1 MLRLGF
7 HLCSS
12 QWAMLAQP
20 RSRKAT
26 AIFRESSFFVT
37 LSTTF
42 ITVTKGFF
50 IVLSCLKMKAALIRD
65 KDSQASIVKEETKT
79 DVRRQAFKPP

>member
-1 MLRLGF
+1 
-7 HLCSS
+7 
-12 QWAMLAQP
+12 MLAQP

-26 AIFRESSFFVT
+26 AIFRESGFFVT

-65 KDSQASIVKEETKT
+65 KDSRASIVKEETKT